1 MSAHGSK
8 KVIYAAL
15 IGNFLIA
22 ITKSAAAVFT
32 NSSAML
38 SESIHSIVDCGNQGL
53 LLYGIKK
60 SKKPADK
67 AHPFGYGMEL
77 YFWTFVVAILIFAV
91 GAGVSLY
98 EGITK
103 VISPHPVT
111 DIYINYIVL
120 GFAVIFEGVAWFIA
134 YKAFKASQTDPSL
147 LTSILRSKDPTIF
160 TVLFEDTAALLGLLT
175 ALIGLFLG
183 ELLGIPEFDGIASIV
198 IGLILASTAILLA
211 YESKGLLLGE
221 AASEAVINTVQEI
234 AIAKQEIIAINETL
248 TMHMGPQDVLLNLS
262 LDFKDDI
269 SAADVERAVSEM
281 EREIKIRLPEITRI
295 FIEAQSRYR

>member
-1 MSAHGSK
+1 MPSHASK

-22 ITKSAAAVFT
+22 VTKSAAAAYT
-32 NSSAML
+32 NSSAMM
-38 SESIHSIVDCGNQGL
+38 SEAVHSMVDCGNQGL

-60 SKKPADK
+60 AKKPADK

-103 VISPHPVT
+103 VINPHPVN

-120 GFAVIFEGVAWFIA
+120 GIAVIFEGAAWTVA
-134 YKAFKASQTDPSL
+134 YKEFKASQKDTSL
-147 LTSILRSKDPTIF
+147 FQSVLRSKDPTIF
-160 TVLFEDTAALLGLLT
+160 TVLFEDTAALLGLLA
-175 ALIGLFLG
+175 ALIGLFFG
-183 ELLGIPEFDGIASIV
+183 DLLGIPELDGAASIV

-221 AASEAVINTVQEI
+221 AASEDVITTIEEI
-234 AIAKQEIIAINETL
+234 ARAKPEIIAINETL

-262 LDFKDDI
+262 LDFQDDI
-269 SAADVERAVSEM
+269 SAADVEKAVSALEK
-281 EREIKIRLPEITRI
+281 EIKSRLPEIKRI
-295 FIEAQSRYR
+295 FIEAQSG

>member
-1 MSAHGSK
+1 MSGHASK

-15 IGNFLIA
+15 VGNFLIA
-22 ITKSAAAVFT
+22 LTKSAAAAYT
-32 NSSAML
+32 NSSAMM
-38 SESIHSIVDCGNQGL
+38 SEAVHSIVDCGNQGL

-103 VISPHPVT
+103 VLSPHPVN

-120 GFAVIFEGVAWFIA
+120 GIAVIFEGAAWYIA
-134 YKAFKASQTDPSL
+134 YKEFKASQSDPSL
-147 LTSILRSKDPTIF
+147 IRSVLKSKDPTIF

-175 ALIGLFLG
+175 ALIGLYLG
-183 ELLGIPEFDGIASIV
+183 ELLGIPELDGAASIV

-221 AASEAVINTVQEI
+221 AASEDVVQTVEEI
-234 AIAKQEIIAINETL
+234 VRAKPEIMGINETL

-269 SAADVERAVSEM
+269 SAADVERTVTEM
-281 EREIKIRLPEITRI
+281 EQEIKKRLPEIKRI
-295 FIEAQSRYR
+295 FIEAQGA